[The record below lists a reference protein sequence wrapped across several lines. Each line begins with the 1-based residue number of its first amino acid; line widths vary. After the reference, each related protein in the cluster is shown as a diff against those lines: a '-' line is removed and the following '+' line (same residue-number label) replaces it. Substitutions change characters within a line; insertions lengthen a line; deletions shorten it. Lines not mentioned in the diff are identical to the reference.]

1 MERTQRSILIKSSSH
16 GYQKALVS
24 LSNSMR
30 ICITSQCN
38 LISPEKLTQ
47 RIKVIKPKG
56 YIFKPKGLMEAYYF
70 KIEK

>member
-1 MERTQRSILIKSSSH
+1 
-16 GYQKALVS
+16 
-24 LSNSMR
+24 MR

-70 KIEK
+70 KIEKWNNYIDSWFISFSD